1 MMGRAGVWI
10 ELCPICARVWILNW
24 ASMASVDAACAG
36 RAGEGLH
43 FQDVVRGRDGEIW
56 SIEVCLRVPRLEARS
71 RDYSANYAV
80 GFDDL
85 VAFFR
90 QLAADWRGWDGERTY
105 ESIDQD
111 LRLTATHD
119 GYVRLAV
126 QLWQQGGRFGW
137 SAAAVISLEPGEEM
151 TQVAEDVAALLSS
164 GP

>member
-1 MMGRAGVWI
+1 MRRAGLWI
-10 ELCPICARVWILNW
+10 ELYPIGARVRVLSW
-24 ASMASVDAACAG
+24 ASMACMDAACAG

-43 FQDVVRGRDGEIW
+43 FQNVVRGRDGAIL
-56 SIEVCLRVPRLEARS
+56 SVEVCLRVPRLEARS
-71 RDYSANYAV
+71 RVSPNYAV

-85 VAFFR
+85 IAFFR

-105 ESIDQD
+105 ESIDHD

-126 QLWQQGGRFGW
+126 QLWQEGGRFGW
-137 SAAAVISLEPGEEM
+137 SAAAVISLEPGEET

>member
-1 MMGRAGVWI
+1 
-10 ELCPICARVWILNW
+10 
-24 ASMASVDAACAG
+24 MACVDAACAG

-43 FQDVVRGRDGEIW
+43 FQDVVRGRDGAIV
-56 SIEVCLRVPRLEARS
+56 SVEVCLRVPRLEARS
-71 RDYSANYAV
+71 RVDAHYAA

-85 VAFFR
+85 VAFFG

-105 ESIDQD
+105 ESIGHD

-126 QLWQQGGRFGW
+126 QLWQESGPQGW

-151 TQVAEDVAALLSS
+151 TRVAEDVAALLSS
-164 GP
+164 RP

>member
-1 MMGRAGVWI
+1 MRRAGLWI
-10 ELCPICARVWILNW
+10 ELYSLGARVRVLSW
-24 ASMASVDAACAG
+24 ASMACVDAACAG

-43 FQDVVRGRDGEIW
+43 LQNVVRGRDGAILSVEL
-56 SIEVCLRVPRLEARS
+56 CLRVPRLEARS
-71 RDYSANYAV
+71 QVSANYAV

-90 QLAADWRGWDGERTY
+90 QLAADWRGWDGKRTY
-105 ESIDQD
+105 ESIDHD

-126 QLWQQGGRFGW
+126 QLWQEGGRFGW
-137 SAAAVISLEPGEEM
+137 SAAAVISLGPGEE
-151 TQVAEDVAALLSS
+151 TRQVAEDVAALLSS

>member
-1 MMGRAGVWI
+1 
-10 ELCPICARVWILNW
+10 
-24 ASMASVDAACAG
+24 MACVDAACAG

-43 FQDVVRGRDGEIW
+43 FQNVVRAPDVVRGPDVRFW
-56 SIEVCLRVPRLEARS
+56 SVEVCLRVPGLEASS
-71 RDYSANYAV
+71 RVSAHYASE
-80 GFDDL
+80 FDDL

-105 ESIDQD
+105 ESLEHD

-126 QLWQQGGRFGW
+126 QLWQEGGRFGW

-164 GP
+164 RS